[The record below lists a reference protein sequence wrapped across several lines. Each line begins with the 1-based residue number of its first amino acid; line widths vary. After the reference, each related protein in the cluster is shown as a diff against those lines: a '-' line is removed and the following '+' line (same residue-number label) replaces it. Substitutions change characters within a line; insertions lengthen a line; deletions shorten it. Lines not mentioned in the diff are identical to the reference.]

1 MARKV
6 NDGDGAVR
14 EIAFQKRNGLAVP
27 YLDTD
32 ADKWAEF
39 RENQI
44 TRHKVSGTTKERSY
58 QQLKMLHA
66 CLKIVA
72 ANTEDRNWNTMEKAK
87 LSLKVALHFIDPGV
101 VIVDKQGNVH
111 FRYRSFGYDDLQHM
125 EACKLFDRAWPILAD
140 VIGITEDELLS
151 EGRNDQ

>member
-1 MARKV
+1 M
-6 NDGDGAVR
+6 R
-14 EIAFQKRNGLAVP
+14 EITFQKRGGVAVP
-27 YLDTD
+27 FLEDD
-32 ADKWAEF
+32 AEKWAEF
-39 RENQI
+39 RENQL

-66 CLKIVA
+66 CLKIVSS
-72 ANTEDRNWNTMEKAK
+72 NTEDKNWNTPEKAK

-125 EACKLFDRAWPILAD
+125 EANKVFDRAFPILAD
-140 VIGITEDELLS
+140 VIGITEEELLS
-151 EGRNDQ
+151 EGRND